1 MGLGA
6 RLRVLPAVAF
16 ACVAALPPSLAFAL
30 TASEARTHSFKLQ
43 TEGMRLYKEGKIKD
57 AIDAFQ
63 QVVNIN
69 LNSFLSYYYLGI
81 CLNADRRYGEA
92 IDPLKIALDLQPDYI
107 QAHIALADAY
117 LKQGDAAEA
126 RAEYLRALDLQPN
139 FAPAYDGLGR
149 LLESTGKDDE
159 AEAQYRKALEINLA
173 FADSYTHLGD
183 LYLRRGRLDDAIDL
197 FLKAISVKPDFSSA
211 YTRLGIAY
219 AGKHLY
225 DDAIA
230 ATLKSRALAPQ
241 DPEPYVALARI
252 DLDLES
258 DRRAEAAIQAALALD
273 HNHPGAHLILSDLKR
288 QQEDFDAAREVLEDL
303 YERGIED
310 AQMRKA
316 VGDALKK
323 VKEDAA
329 RHAALKQEAEREPAD
344 PRALVALARFLA
356 ARGAHRRAADLL
368 ERAAAAKSPADDP
381 ALPAARIRFE
391 AGVELIAGR
400 RFPRAIDLFADLAG
414 APPEATDGDLRDAA
428 LFNLGVARAALGLD
442 EDAAAAFTSYL
453 GGHPDDARAILY
465 QGNAYLRLGR
475 KSEARASY
483 AAFLEKA
490 GPAPE
495 VPQVR
500 RLLKSLDTASAAAL
514 GPAPSGPAASGVAV
528 PGVTGEAAQ
537 APGPPPGGSP

>member
-1 MGLGA
+1 MGFQA
-6 RLRVLPAVAF
+6 RFRVLPAILL
-16 ACVAALPPSLAFAL
+16 ACVAALPSSLAFAF
-30 TASEARTHSFKLQ
+30 TASEARTLSFKLQ
-43 TEGMRLYKEGKIKD
+43 TEGMRLYKEGKTKD
-57 AIDAFQ
+57 AIEAFQ

-69 LNSFLSYYYLGI
+69 LNSFLAYYYLGI

-117 LKQGDAAEA
+117 LKQGDAGEA

-149 LLESTGKDDE
+149 LLESTGRDDD
-159 AEAQYRKALEINLA
+159 AEAQYRKALEINVA

-230 ATLKSRALAPQ
+230 ATLKSRSLAPQ

-316 VGDALKK
+316 VGEALKK

-329 RHAALKQEAEREPAD
+329 RHAALKQQADREPPD
-344 PRALVALARFLA
+344 PQALIALARFLSV
-356 ARGAHRRAADLL
+356 RGSHRRAADLL
-368 ERAAAAKSPADDP
+368 ERAAAIAPASAL

-391 AGVELIAGR
+391 AGVELIAAR

-414 APPEATDGDLRDAA
+414 APADDAAGDLRDAA

-442 EDAAAAFTSYL
+442 EDAAAAFASYL
-453 GGHPDDARAILY
+453 GGHPDDARALLY

-475 KSEARASY
+475 KAEARASY
-483 AAFLEKA
+483 TAFLEKA

-495 VPQVR
+495 VAQVR
-500 RLLKSLDTASAAAL
+500 RLIKSLEPAGAAA
-514 GPAPSGPAASGVAV
+514 PGPAAAGAAV
-528 PGVTGEAAQ
+528 PGVTDEAAQ
-537 APGPPPGGSP
+537 APGRPPGGSP